1 MRLKPV
7 VSALSS
13 RFAAL
18 SVPLTVLSCALAF
31 PALATT
37 NPASDKTSEI
47 ERIAIKGDFRQ
58 KSVQQLSGSLAV
70 FSEQDAKRQSSQHL
84 DDLLQQIGNVNF
96 AAGASRGRYLQVRG
110 IGERSEFVDTI
121 NPSVG
126 LLVDGIDY
134 SVLGLPSL
142 MDLQQLEVFR
152 GPEATRFGANAMAGM
167 LNFVSQDPQ
176 FERETRLSAT
186 LANYHSSQLSLVHND
201 KISETVAY
209 RFAAEHQAS
218 DGFIQNHYLGREDT
232 NNIDETHL
240 RGKVRVQATADLQ
253 LDILLNWHDVDNGYD
268 AFSLDRNR
276 VTLSDEPGQDQQEIK
291 AGAMKASY
299 TGWSIA
305 DSHTQL
311 SVLDA
316 KSDYGFDEDWSFQ
329 NIHPWAY
336 STVDQ
341 YLRDR
346 QSSSLDQRWI
356 AKDGSWVSGYYIS
369 SQQTELTRNY
379 TDNFSQTVSRF
390 QSELKRQNV
399 AWYGEFQHQLASDL
413 TFTLGARAERYSDD
427 YQDSNLIVQQG
438 DDWMWGGKLSLDYQ
452 VAPQTLIYGLA
463 SRGYKVG
470 GVNGEALAKALDPE
484 FSDIAAQ
491 LQQRP
496 TFGPEA
502 LWNTEF
508 GVKAA
513 TAEQRLV
520 SRVAAFYMW
529 RDDMQVNSWINRG
542 TKFIGYLAN
551 AGSGR
556 NYGVEM
562 ENRLQI
568 NPALVLFANASVL
581 QSEIRDFVNDK
592 GVDMTG
598 REQAHAPQQQFSL
611 ALEWLASDA
620 ITVHGGV
627 QHKGAFYYSDSHQA
641 RADKMY
647 LLNLKVSYQLD
658 ALELS
663 VWSRNAL
670 DETYGVR
677 GFYFGNDP
685 RDEYTDHV
693 YEQFG
698 EPRRFGVTASYQF

>member
-1 MRLKPV
+1 MRLKPAFL
-7 VSALSS
+7 ALSIPA
-13 RFAAL
+13 FAL
-18 SVPLTVLSCALAF
+18 SINGALTFPVLADVADAKDNSSA
-31 PALATT
+31 
-37 NPASDKTSEI
+37 I
-47 ERIAIKGDFRQ
+47 ERISIKGDFRQ
-58 KSVQQLSGSLAV
+58 DSVQQISGSLAV
-70 FSEQDAKRQSSQHL
+70 VSEQDAKRQASQHL
-84 DDLLQQIGNVNF
+84 EDLLQQIGNVNF
-96 AAGASRGRYLQVRG
+96 AAGASRGRHLQVRG

-142 MDLQQLEVFR
+142 LDLQQLEVFR

-176 FERETRLSAT
+176 FERETKLAAT
-186 LANYHSSQLSLVHND
+186 LANYHSSQLSLIHND
-201 KISETVAY
+201 KISDKVAY
-209 RFAAEHQAS
+209 RVAAEHQSS
-218 DGFIQNHYLGREDT
+218 DGFIRNDYLQRQDT

-240 RGKVRVQATADLQ
+240 HGKVRVLASDTLT
-253 LDILLNWHDVDNGYD
+253 LDVLLNWHDVDNGYD

-276 VTLSDEPGQDQQEIK
+276 VTLSDQPGQDQQDIK
-291 AGAMKASY
+291 AGAFKASY
-299 TGWSIA
+299 TGWSVA

-329 NIHPWAY
+329 AIHPWAY
-336 STVDQ
+336 STTDQ
-341 YLRDR
+341 YLRNR
-346 QSSSLDQRWI
+346 KSRSFDQRWL
-356 AKDGSWVSGYYIS
+356 AKDGSWVSGFYAS
-369 SQQTELTRNY
+369 SQHTDLSRNY
-379 TDNFSQTVSRF
+379 GDNFAKTVSMF
-390 QSELKRQNV
+390 QSELKRTNL
-399 AWYGEFQHQLASDL
+399 AWYGEYQQQLATDL
-413 TFTLGARAERYSDD
+413 TLTAGIRAERYQDD
-427 YQDSNLIVQQG
+427 YQDSNQIVQQG

-452 VAPQTLIYGLA
+452 LTPQALIYGLA

-470 GVNGEALAKALDPE
+470 GVNGEALAKAVDPE
-484 FSDIAAQ
+484 FADIAAQ

-508 GVKAA
+508 GVKAS
-513 TAEQRLV
+513 TAEQQLV

-529 RDDMQVNSWINRG
+529 RDEMQVNSWINRG
-542 TKFIGYLAN
+542 TKFIGFLAN

-556 NYGVEM
+556 NYGLEM

-581 QSEIRDFVNDK
+581 HSEIRDFVNDK

-611 ALEWLASDA
+611 ALEWLATDA
-620 ITVHGGV
+620 LTVHGGV
-627 QHKGAFYYSDSHQA
+627 QHKAAYYYSDSHQA
-641 RADKMY
+641 RSDNMN

-658 ALELS
+658 QLELAI
-663 VWSRNAL
+663 WSRNAL

-685 RDEYTDHV
+685 RDEYEDHV

-698 EPRRFGVTASYQF
+698 EPRRIGVSASYQF

>member
-1 MRLKPV
+1 MRLKP
-7 VSALSS
+7 AIL
-13 RFAAL
+13 AL
-18 SVPLTVLSCALAF
+18 SVQFALGFAVS
-31 PALATT
+31 ADT
-37 NPASDKTSEI
+37 NPAVDTTTDI

-58 KSVQQLSGSLAV
+58 SSVQQISGSLAV
-70 FSEQDAKRQSSQHL
+70 VSEQDAQRQTSQHL
-84 DDLLQQIGNVNF
+84 EDLLQQIGNVNF
-96 AAGASRGRYLQVRG
+96 AAGASRGRHLQVRG

-134 SVLGLPSL
+134 SMLGLPSL
-142 MDLQQLEVFR
+142 LDIQQLEVFR

-176 FERETRLSAT
+176 FERESKVAAT
-186 LANYHSSQLSLVHND
+186 LANYHSSQVSLVHND
-201 KISETVAY
+201 KISESVAY
-209 RFAAEHQAS
+209 RFAAEHQSS
-218 DGFIQNHYLGREDT
+218 DGFIQNHYLGRNDT
-232 NNIDETHL
+232 NNIDENHL
-240 RGKVRVQATADLQ
+240 HGKVRFLASEALTLDLV
-253 LDILLNWHDVDNGYD
+253 LNWHDVDNGYD

-276 VTLSDEPGQDQQEIK
+276 VTLSDEPGQDKQDIK
-291 AGAMKASY
+291 AGAIKANY
-299 TGWSIA
+299 TGWSVA
-305 DSHTQL
+305 DSQTQL
-311 SVLDA
+311 SLLDA

-329 NIHPWAY
+329 SIHPWAY

-346 QSSSLDQRWI
+346 ESGSFNQRWI
-356 AKDGSWVSGYYIS
+356 AKDGSWVSGFYAS
-369 SQQTELTRNY
+369 SQQTDLIRNY
-379 TDNFSQTVSRF
+379 TDNFSVTLTRF
-390 QSELKRQNV
+390 QSELKRQNL
-399 AWYGEFQHQLASDL
+399 AWYGEFQQQLATDVTL
-413 TFTLGARAERYSDD
+413 TVGARAERYSDE

-452 VAPQTLIYGLA
+452 LVPQTLIYGLA
-463 SRGYKVG
+463 SRGYKAG
-470 GVNGEALAKALDPE
+470 GVNGEALAKALDPA
-484 FSDIAAQ
+484 FADIAAQ

-496 TFGPEA
+496 TFAPEA

-508 GVKAA
+508 GVKAS
-513 TAEQRLV
+513 TAEQQLV

-556 NYGVEM
+556 NYGLEM

-581 QSEIRDFVNDK
+581 HSEIRDFVNDK

-598 REQAHAPQQQFSL
+598 REQAHAPQQQVSL
-611 ALEWLASDA
+611 ALEWLAMDGV
-620 ITVHGGV
+620 TVHGGV

-641 RADKMY
+641 RSDNMN

-658 ALELS
+658 QLELAI
-663 VWSRNAL
+663 WSRNAL
-670 DETYGVR
+670 NETYGVR

-685 RDEYTDHV
+685 RDEYEDHV

-698 EPRRFGVTASYQF
+698 EPRRFGVSASYQF

>member
-1 MRLKPV
+1 MRLKP
-7 VSALSS
+7 AFL
-13 RFAAL
+13 AL
-18 SVPLTVLSCALAF
+18 SVPALALSVNGALVF
-31 PALATT
+31 PVFADTT
-37 NPASDKTSEI
+37 EAAAKSADI
-47 ERIAIKGDFRQ
+47 ERISIKGDFR
-58 KSVQQLSGSLAV
+58 KSSVQQISGSLAV
-70 FSEQDAKRQSSQHL
+70 VSELDAKRQSSQHL

-96 AAGASRGRYLQVRG
+96 AAGASRGRHLQVRG

-134 SVLGLPSL
+134 SLLGLPSL
-142 MDLQQLEVFR
+142 LDLQQLEVFR

-176 FERETRLSAT
+176 FERETKLAAT
-186 LANYHSSQLSLVHND
+186 LANYHSSQLSLIHND
-201 KISETVAY
+201 KISDTVAY
-209 RFAAEHQAS
+209 RVAAEHQSS
-218 DGFIQNHYLGREDT
+218 DGFIQNQYLHRKDT

-240 RGKVRVQATADLQ
+240 HGKVRVVAADTLT
-253 LDILLNWHDVDNGYD
+253 LDVLLNWHDVDNGYD

-276 VTLSDEPGQDQQEIK
+276 VTLSDQPGQDQQDIK
-291 AGAMKASY
+291 AGAFKASY
-299 TGWSIA
+299 TGWTVA

-311 SVLDA
+311 SLLDA

-329 NIHPWAY
+329 IIHPWAY
-336 STVDQ
+336 STTDQ

-346 QSSSLDQRWI
+346 KSQSIDQRWL
-356 AKDGSWVSGYYIS
+356 AKDGGWVSGFYAS
-369 SQQTELTRNY
+369 SQRTDLTRNY
-379 TDNFSQTVSRF
+379 ADNFAKTVSRF
-390 QSELKRQNV
+390 QSELKRTNL
-399 AWYGEFQHQLASDL
+399 AWYGEYQQQLATDVTL
-413 TFTLGARAERYSDD
+413 TAGVRAERYNDD
-427 YQDSNLIVQQG
+427 YQDSNLIVQHG

-452 VAPQTLIYGLA
+452 LAPQALIYGLA

-470 GVNGEALAKALDPE
+470 GVNGEALAKAVDPE
-484 FSDIAAQ
+484 FADIAAQ

-508 GVKAA
+508 GVKAS
-513 TAEQRLV
+513 TAEQQLV

-542 TKFIGYLAN
+542 TKFIGFLAN

-556 NYGVEM
+556 NYGLEM

-568 NPALVLFANASVL
+568 NPALVLFANASL
-581 QSEIRDFVNDK
+581 LHSEIRDFVNDK

-611 ALEWLASDA
+611 ALEWLATDA
-620 ITVHGGV
+620 VTVHGGV
-627 QHKGAFYYSDSHQA
+627 QHKAAYYYSDSHQA
-641 RADKMY
+641 RSDNMN

-658 ALELS
+658 ELELAI
-663 VWSRNAL
+663 WSRNAL
-670 DETYGVR
+670 NEEYGVR

-685 RDEYTDHV
+685 RDEYEDHV

-698 EPRRFGVTASYQF
+698 EPRRIGVSASYQF

>member
-1 MRLKPV
+1 MRLKP
-7 VSALSS
+7 AFL
-13 RFAAL
+13 AL
-18 SVPLTVLSCALAF
+18 SVQFALSWPVLANVA
-31 PALATT
+31 AVET
-37 NPASDKTSEI
+37 DI
-47 ERIAIKGDFRQ
+47 ERITIKGDFRQ
-58 KSVQQLSGSLAV
+58 GSVQQIAGSLAV
-70 FSEQDAKRQSSQHL
+70 VSEQDSKRQASQHL

-96 AAGASRGRYLQVRG
+96 AAGASRGRFLQVRG
-110 IGERSEFVDTI
+110 VGERSEFVDTI

-134 SVLGLPSL
+134 SALGLPSL
-142 MDLQQLEVFR
+142 LDLQQLEVFR

-176 FERETRLSAT
+176 FERETKLAAT
-186 LANYHSSQLSLVHND
+186 LANYHSQQLSLVHND
-201 KISETVAY
+201 KISESVAY
-209 RFAAEHQAS
+209 RLAAERQTS
-218 DGFIQNHYLGREDT
+218 DGFIQNHYLNRKDT

-240 RGKVRVQATADLQ
+240 HGKARFLASAELTLDL
-253 LDILLNWHDVDNGYD
+253 LLNWHDVDNGYD

-276 VTLSDEPGQDQQEIK
+276 VTLSDEPGQDRQEILSS
-291 AGAMKASY
+291 AVKASY
-299 TGWSIA
+299 SGWSVA
-305 DSHTQL
+305 DVTTQL
-311 SVLDA
+311 SLLDA

-329 NIHPWAY
+329 SIHPWAY

-346 QSSSLDQRWI
+346 QSHSFDQRFV
-356 AKDGSWVSGYYIS
+356 AKDGRWVSGFYAS
-369 SQQTELTRNY
+369 SQRTDLTRRY
-379 TDNFSQTVSRF
+379 TDNFSQTVSNF
-390 QSELKRQNV
+390 QSELKRQNL
-399 AWYGEFQHQLASDL
+399 AWYGEVQQPLASDVTL
-413 TFTLGARAERYSDD
+413 TIGARAERYSDD

-452 VAPQTLIYGLA
+452 LSSQTLIYGLA

-470 GVNGEALAKALDPE
+470 GVNGEALAKALDPQ
-484 FSDIAAQ
+484 FADIAAQ

-502 LWNTEF
+502 LWNAEF
-508 GVKAA
+508 GVKGA
-513 TAEQRLV
+513 TAEQQLV

-529 RDDMQVNSWINRG
+529 REDMQVNSWINRG

-556 NYGVEM
+556 NYGVEL
-562 ENRLQI
+562 ENRLQLH
-568 NPALVLFANASVL
+568 PALVLFANASVL
-581 QSEIRDFVNDK
+581 HSEIRDFVNDK
-592 GVDMTG
+592 GLDMTG
-598 REQAHAPQQQFSL
+598 REQAHAPKRQWSL
-611 ALEWLASDA
+611 ALEWLASDQL
-620 ITVHGGV
+620 TVHGGV
-627 QHKGAFYYSDSHQA
+627 QHKDAFYYSDSHQA
-641 RADKMY
+641 RSEQMY

-658 ALELS
+658 NLELS
-663 VWSRNAL
+663 IWSRNAL

-698 EPRRFGVTASYQF
+698 EPRRVGVSASYQF

>member
-1 MRLKPV
+1 MRLKPAIH
-7 VSALSS
+7 ALSGP
-13 RFAAL
+13 AL
-18 SVPLTVLSCALAF
+18 AFSVNCALAF
-31 PALATT
+31 PVIADVAEATDNST
-37 NPASDKTSEI
+37 AI
-47 ERIAIKGDFRQ
+47 ERISIKGDFRQ
-58 KSVQQLSGSLAV
+58 SSVQQISGSLAV
-70 FSEQDAKRQSSQHL
+70 VSEQDAKRQASQHL

-96 AAGASRGRYLQVRG
+96 AAGASRGRHLQVRG

-142 MDLQQLEVFR
+142 LDLQQLEVFR

-167 LNFVSQDPQ
+167 LNFVSQDPL
-176 FERETRLSAT
+176 FERETKLAAT

-201 KISETVAY
+201 KISENVAY
-209 RFAAEHQAS
+209 RVAAEHQSS
-218 DGFIQNHYLGREDT
+218 DGFTQNHYLGRNDT
-232 NNIDETHL
+232 SNIDETHL
-240 RGKVRVQATADLQ
+240 HGKVRVMASEALT
-253 LDILLNWHDVDNGYD
+253 LDVLLNWHDVDNGYD

-276 VTLSDEPGQDQQEIK
+276 VTLSDQPGQDIQDIK
-291 AGAMKASY
+291 AGAFKASY
-299 TGWSIA
+299 TGWSVA
-305 DSHTQL
+305 DSQTQL
-311 SVLDA
+311 SLLDA

-329 NIHPWAY
+329 AIHPWAY
-336 STVDQ
+336 STTDQ

-346 QSSSLDQRWI
+346 KSVSFDQRWL
-356 AKDGSWVSGYYIS
+356 AKDGSWVTGFYAS
-369 SQQTELTRNY
+369 SQQTDLTRNY
-379 TDNFSQTVSRF
+379 GDNFANTVSTF
-390 QSELKRQNV
+390 QSELERQNL
-399 AWYGEFQHQLASDL
+399 AWYGEYQLQIAADL
-413 TFTLGARAERYSDD
+413 TLTAGARAERYSDD
-427 YQDSNLIVQQG
+427 YLDSNLIVQQG

-452 VAPQTLIYGLA
+452 LTPQALIYGLA

-484 FSDIAAQ
+484 FADIAAQ

-508 GVKAA
+508 GVKAS
-513 TAEQRLV
+513 TAEQQLV

-542 TKFIGYLAN
+542 TKFIGFLAN

-556 NYGVEM
+556 NYGLEM

-581 QSEIRDFVNDK
+581 HSEIRDFVNDK

-598 REQAHAPQQQFSL
+598 REQAHAPQQQVSL
-611 ALEWLASDA
+611 ALEWLATDA
-620 ITVHGGV
+620 LTVHGGV
-627 QHKGAFYYSDSHQA
+627 QHKAAYYYSDSHQA
-641 RADKMY
+641 RSDKMN

-658 ALELS
+658 QLELAI
-663 VWSRNAL
+663 WSRNTL

-685 RDEYTDHV
+685 RDEYEDHV

-698 EPRRFGVTASYQF
+698 EPRRFGVSASYQF

>member
-1 MRLKPV
+1 MRLKPAILA
-7 VSALSS
+7 VSVQ
-13 RFAAL
+13 F
-18 SVPLTVLSCALAF
+18 ALAF
-31 PALATT
+31 PVLAEATLAIDT
-37 NPASDKTSEI
+37 LADI
-47 ERIAIKGDFRQ
+47 ERITVKGDFRQ
-58 KSVQQLSGSLAV
+58 NAVQQIAGSLAV
-70 FSEQDAKRQSSQHL
+70 VSEQDAKRQSSQHL

-96 AAGASRGRYLQVRG
+96 AAGASRGRHLQVRG

-134 SVLGLPSL
+134 SMLGLPSL
-142 MDLQQLEVFR
+142 LDIQQLEVFR

-176 FERETRLSAT
+176 FERETKISAT
-186 LANYHSSQLSLVHND
+186 LANYHSSQISLIHND
-201 KISETVAY
+201 KISDSVAY
-209 RFAAEHQAS
+209 RVAAEQQSS
-218 DGFIQNHYLGREDT
+218 DGFIQNHYLGRNDT
-232 NNIDETHL
+232 NNIDENHL
-240 RGKVRVQATADLQ
+240 HGKVRFIASEALTLDL
-253 LDILLNWHDVDNGYD
+253 LLNWHDVDNGYD

-276 VTLSDEPGQDQQEIK
+276 VTLSDEPGQDKQDIK
-291 AGAMKASY
+291 AGAIKANY
-299 TGWSIA
+299 TGWSVA
-305 DSHTQL
+305 DSQTQL
-311 SVLDA
+311 SLLNA

-329 NIHPWAY
+329 EIHPWSY

-346 QSSSLDQRWI
+346 QSRSFDQRWL
-356 AKDGSWVSGYYIS
+356 AKDGRWVSGFYAS
-369 SQQTELTRNY
+369 SQQTALTRNY
-379 TDNFSQTVSRF
+379 TDNFAATLSRF
-390 QSELKRQNV
+390 QSELKRQNL
-399 AWYGEFQHQLASDL
+399 AWYGEIQQPLASDL
-413 TFTLGARAERYSDD
+413 TLTMGARAERYSDD
-427 YQDSNLIVQQG
+427 YRDSNLIAQQN

-452 VAPQTLIYGLA
+452 VTPQALVYGLA
-463 SRGYKVG
+463 SRGYKAG
-470 GVNGEALAKALDPE
+470 GVNGEALAKAQDPK
-484 FSDIAAQ
+484 FADIAGQ

-508 GVKAA
+508 GVKAS
-513 TAEQRLV
+513 TADQQWV

-556 NYGVEM
+556 NYGLEL
-562 ENRLQI
+562 ENRVQI
-568 NPALVLFANASVL
+568 HPSLVLFANASVL

-611 ALEWLASDA
+611 ALEWLASDT

-627 QHKGAFYYSDSHQA
+627 QHKDAFYYSDSHQA
-641 RADKMY
+641 RSDDMV
-647 LLNLKVSYQLD
+647 LLNLKVSYQLND
-658 ALELS
+658 LELS
-663 VWSRNAL
+663 IWSRNAL

-698 EPRRFGVTASYQF
+698 EPRRIGVSASYQF

>member
-1 MRLKPV
+1 MRLKPAFLAFSI
-7 VSALSS
+7 SALAISINGALVFPVVADVAADNSS
-13 RFAAL
+13 A
-18 SVPLTVLSCALAF
+18 
-31 PALATT
+31 
-37 NPASDKTSEI
+37 I
-47 ERIAIKGDFRQ
+47 ERISIQGDFRQ
-58 KSVQQLSGSLAV
+58 SSVQQMSGSLAV
-70 FSEQDAKRQSSQHL
+70 VSEQDAKRQASQHL

-96 AAGASRGRYLQVRG
+96 AAGASRGRHLQVRG

-134 SVLGLPSL
+134 SMLGLPSL
-142 MDLQQLEVFR
+142 LDLQQLEVFR

-176 FERETRLSAT
+176 FERETKLAAT
-186 LANYHSSQLSLVHND
+186 LANYHSSQLSLIHND
-201 KISETVAY
+201 KISEQVAY

-218 DGFIQNHYLGREDT
+218 DGFIRNDYLKRQDT

-240 RGKVRVQATADLQ
+240 HGKVRVLASDTLTFDV
-253 LDILLNWHDVDNGYD
+253 LLNWHDVDNGYD

-276 VTLSDEPGQDQQEIK
+276 VTLSDEPGQDKQDIK
-291 AGAMKASY
+291 AGAFKASY
-299 TGWSIA
+299 SGWSVA
-305 DSHTQL
+305 DSRTQL
-311 SVLDA
+311 SILNA

-329 NIHPWAY
+329 IIHPWAY
-336 STVDQ
+336 STTDQ
-341 YLRDR
+341 FLRDR
-346 QSSSLDQRWI
+346 KSQSVDQRWL
-356 AKDGSWVSGYYIS
+356 AKDGSWVSGFYAS
-369 SQQTELTRNY
+369 SQQTDLVRNY
-379 TDNFSQTVSRF
+379 TDNFANTVSTF
-390 QSELKRQNV
+390 QSELERQNL
-399 AWYGEFQHQLASDL
+399 AWYGEFQQQLAADL
-413 TFTLGARAERYSDD
+413 TLTVGARAERYSDD
-427 YQDSNLIVQQG
+427 YRDSNQIQQQG
-438 DDWMWGGKLSLDYQ
+438 NDWMLGGKLSLDYQ
-452 VAPQTLIYGLA
+452 LTPQALIYGLA
-463 SRGYKVG
+463 SRGYKAG
-470 GVNGEALAKALDPE
+470 GVNGEALAKAVDPE
-484 FSDIAAQ
+484 FADIAAQ

-513 TAEQRLV
+513 TAEQQLV

-556 NYGVEM
+556 NYGLEM

-581 QSEIRDFVNDK
+581 HSEIRDFVNDK

-598 REQAHAPQQQFSL
+598 REQAHAPQQQFNL
-611 ALEWLASDA
+611 ALEWLATDA
-620 ITVHGGV
+620 LTVHGGI
-627 QHKGAFYYSDSHQA
+627 QHKAAYYYSDSHQA
-641 RADKMY
+641 RSDNMN

-658 ALELS
+658 QLELAI
-663 VWSRNAL
+663 WSRNAL

-698 EPRRFGVTASYQF
+698 EPRRIGVSASYQF

>member
-1 MRLKPV
+1 MRLKP
-7 VSALSS
+7 AFL
-13 RFAAL
+13 AL
-18 SVPLTVLSCALAF
+18 SVQFALAF
-31 PALATT
+31 PLLADIAAVESG
-37 NPASDKTSEI
+37 NADI
-47 ERIAIKGDFRQ
+47 ERITIKGDFRQ
-58 KSVQQLSGSLAV
+58 SSVQQISGSLAV
-70 FSEQDAKRQSSQHL
+70 VSEQDAKRQASQHL

-96 AAGASRGRYLQVRG
+96 AAGASRGRFLQVRG
-110 IGERSEFVDTI
+110 VGERSEFVDAI

-142 MDLQQLEVFR
+142 LDLQQLEVFR

-176 FERETRLSAT
+176 FERETRLGAT
-186 LANYHSSQLSLVHND
+186 LANYNSSQLSLVHND
-201 KISETVAY
+201 KISEKVAF
-209 RFAAEHQAS
+209 RFAAEHQSS
-218 DGFIQNHYLGREDT
+218 DGFIQNHYLNRKDT

-240 RGKVRVQATADLQ
+240 HGKVRVLATDDLT
-253 LDILLNWHDVDNGYD
+253 LDALLNWHDIDNGYD

-276 VTLSDEPGQDQQEIK
+276 VTLSDQPGQDKQDIK
-291 AGAMKASY
+291 AGALKASY
-299 TGWSIA
+299 SGWSFA
-305 DSHTQL
+305 DSQTQL
-311 SVLDA
+311 SVLNA

-329 NIHPWAY
+329 AIHPWAY
-336 STVDQ
+336 STTDQ

-346 QSSSLDQRWI
+346 QFRSFNQRFQ
-356 AKDGSWVSGYYIS
+356 AKDNHWVLGFYAS
-369 SQQTELTRNY
+369 SQQTDLTRNY
-379 TDNFSQTVSRF
+379 GDNFAQTVSVF
-390 QSELKRQNV
+390 QSELERQNL
-399 AWYGEFQHQLASDL
+399 AWYGEYQHQLATDL
-413 TFTLGARAERYSDD
+413 TLTAGVRAERYSDD
-427 YQDSNLIVQQG
+427 YHDSNQIVQQG

-452 VAPQTLIYGLA
+452 LNEQALIYGLA

-484 FSDIAAQ
+484 FADIAAQ

-508 GVKAA
+508 GVKAS
-513 TAEQRLV
+513 TAEQQLV

-556 NYGVEM
+556 NYGLEM
-562 ENRLQI
+562 ENRLQL
-568 NPALVLFANASVL
+568 NPSLVLFANASVL

-598 REQAHAPQQQFSL
+598 REQAHAPKRQFSL
-611 ALEWLASDA
+611 ALEWLATDA

-627 QHKGAFYYSDSHQA
+627 QHKDAYYYSDSHQA
-641 RADKMY
+641 RSDKMY
-647 LLNLKVSYQLD
+647 LLNLKVSYQWQQ
-658 ALELS
+658 LELS

-670 DETYGVR
+670 DEQYGVR

-685 RDEYTDHV
+685 RDEYEGHV

-698 EPRRFGVTASYQF
+698 EPRRVGVSASYQF

>member
-1 MRLKPV
+1 MRLKP
-7 VSALSS
+7 AFL
-13 RFAAL
+13 AL
-18 SVPLTVLSCALAF
+18 SVQFALTFPLLADT
-31 PALATT
+31 AAVDSS
-37 NPASDKTSEI
+37 NIDI
-47 ERIAIKGDFRQ
+47 ERITIKGDFRQ
-58 KSVQQLSGSLAV
+58 SSVQQVSGSLAV
-70 FSEQDAKRQSSQHL
+70 VSEQDAKRQSSQHL

-96 AAGASRGRYLQVRG
+96 AAGASRGRHLQVRG

-134 SVLGLPSL
+134 SMLGLPSL
-142 MDLQQLEVFR
+142 LDLQQLEVFR

-176 FERETRLSAT
+176 FERETKLAAT

-209 RFAAEHQAS
+209 RVAAERQSS
-218 DGFIQNHYLGREDT
+218 DGFIQNHYLGRDDT

-240 RGKVRVQATADLQ
+240 HGKVRVLVSADLT
-253 LDILLNWHDVDNGYD
+253 LDALLNWHDVDNGYD

-276 VTLSDEPGQDQQEIK
+276 VTLSDEPGQDKQDIK
-291 AGAMKASY
+291 AGAIKANY
-299 TGWSIA
+299 TGWAIA

-311 SVLDA
+311 SLLDA

-329 NIHPWAY
+329 IIHPWAY
-336 STVDQ
+336 STTDQ

-346 QSSSLDQRWI
+346 KSSSVDQRWL
-356 AKDGSWVSGYYIS
+356 AKDGSWVSGYYAS
-369 SQQTELTRNY
+369 SQQIDLVRNY
-379 TDNFSQTVSRF
+379 TDNFASTVSTF
-390 QSELKRQNV
+390 QSELERQNL
-399 AWYGEFQHQLASDL
+399 AWYGELQLQLAPDL
-413 TFTLGARAERYSDD
+413 TLTAGTRAERYSHD
-427 YQDSNLIVQQG
+427 YRDSNQILQQS

-452 VAPQTLIYGLA
+452 LAPQALIYGLA
-463 SRGYKVG
+463 SRGYKAG
-470 GVNGEALAKALDPE
+470 GVNGEALAKAVDPE
-484 FSDIAAQ
+484 FADIAAQ

-508 GVKAA
+508 GVKAS
-513 TAEQRLV
+513 TAEQQLV

-556 NYGVEM
+556 NYGLEM

-581 QSEIRDFVNDK
+581 HSEIRDFVNDK

-598 REQAHAPQQQFSL
+598 REQAHAPQQQVSL
-611 ALEWLASDA
+611 ALEWLATDA
-620 ITVHGGV
+620 LTVHGGV

-641 RADKMY
+641 RSDKMN
-647 LLNLKVSYQLD
+647 LLNLKVSYQLEQ
-658 ALELS
+658 LELAI
-663 VWSRNAL
+663 WSRNAL
-670 DETYGVR
+670 NETYGVR

-685 RDEYTDHV
+685 RDEYEDHV

-698 EPRRFGVTASYQF
+698 EPRRFGVSASYQF

>member
-1 MRLKPV
+1 MRLKPAV
-7 VSALSS
+7 LALSIPA
-13 RFAAL
+13 FAL
-18 SVPLTVLSCALAF
+18 SINGALAF
-31 PALATT
+31 PVIADVVDATDNST
-37 NPASDKTSEI
+37 VI
-47 ERIAIKGDFRQ
+47 ERISIKGDFRQ
-58 KSVQQLSGSLAV
+58 SSVQQMSGSLAV
-70 FSEQDAKRQSSQHL
+70 VSEQDAKRQASQHL

-96 AAGASRGRYLQVRG
+96 AAGASRGRHLQVRG

-142 MDLQQLEVFR
+142 LDLQQLEVFR

-176 FERETRLSAT
+176 FERETKLAAT

-201 KISETVAY
+201 KISDTVAY
-209 RFAAEHQAS
+209 RIAAEHQSS
-218 DGFIQNHYLGREDT
+218 DGFIRNDYLKRKDT

-240 RGKVRVQATADLQ
+240 HGKVRVIASDTLT
-253 LDILLNWHDVDNGYD
+253 LDVLLNWHDIDNGYD

-276 VTLSDEPGQDQQEIK
+276 VTLSDQPGQDQQDIK
-291 AGAMKASY
+291 AGAFKASY
-299 TGWSIA
+299 TGWTVA

-311 SVLDA
+311 SLLDA

-329 NIHPWAY
+329 IIHPWAY
-336 STVDQ
+336 STTDQ

-346 QSSSLDQRWI
+346 KSQSFDQRWL
-356 AKDGSWVSGYYIS
+356 AKDGSWVSGFYAS
-369 SQQTELTRNY
+369 AQHTDLTRNY
-379 TDNFSQTVSRF
+379 ADNFAKTVSMF
-390 QSELKRQNV
+390 QSELKRTNL
-399 AWYGEFQHQLASDL
+399 AWYGEYQQQLATDVTL
-413 TFTLGARAERYSDD
+413 TAGVRAERYNDD
-427 YQDSNLIVQQG
+427 YQDSNLIVQHG

-452 VAPQTLIYGLA
+452 LTPQALIYGLA

-484 FSDIAAQ
+484 FADIAAQ

-508 GVKAA
+508 GVKAS
-513 TAEQRLV
+513 TAEQQLV

-542 TKFIGYLAN
+542 TKFIGFLAN

-556 NYGVEM
+556 NYGLEM
-562 ENRLQI
+562 ENRLQV

-581 QSEIRDFVNDK
+581 HSEIRDFVNDK

-611 ALEWLASDA
+611 ALEWLATDA
-620 ITVHGGV
+620 LTVHGGV
-627 QHKGAFYYSDSHQA
+627 QHKAAYYYSDSHQA
-641 RADKMY
+641 RSDNMN
-647 LLNLKVSYQLD
+647 LLNLKVSYQLEQ
-658 ALELS
+658 LEVA

-670 DETYGVR
+670 NEDYGVR
-677 GFYFGNDP
+677 GFYFANDP
-685 RDEYTDHV
+685 RDGYEDHV

-698 EPRRFGVTASYQF
+698 EPRRIGVSASYQF

>member
-1 MRLKPV
+1 MRLKPAV
-7 VSALSS
+7 PP
-13 RFAAL
+13 L
-18 SVPLTVLSCALAF
+18 SVPFAVLSAPLAMLSCALAF
-31 PALATT
+31 PVLAETT
-37 NPASDKTSEI
+37 AADTSAEI

-58 KSVQQLSGSLAV
+58 GTVQQLAGSLAV
-70 FSEQDAKRQSSQHL
+70 ISEQDAKRQSSQHL

-134 SVLGLPSL
+134 SVLGLPGL
-142 MDLQQLEVFR
+142 HDLQQLEVFR

-176 FERETRLSAT
+176 FSRETRLAAT
-186 LANYHSSQLSLVHND
+186 FANYHSSQFSLVHND
-201 KISETVAY
+201 SISENVAY
-209 RFAAEHQAS
+209 RLAAEHQVS
-218 DGFIQNHYLGREDT
+218 DGFIQNHYLERPDT

-240 RGKVRVQATADLQ
+240 RGKLRILATADLQ
-253 LDILLNWHDVDNGYD
+253 LDMLLNWHDVDNGYD

-276 VTLSDEPGQDQQEIK
+276 VTLSDEPGQDKQDIK
-291 AGAMKASY
+291 AGAVKASY
-299 TGWSIA
+299 TGWSVA

-311 SVLDA
+311 SLLDA
-316 KSDYGFDEDWSFQ
+316 TSDYGFDEDWSFQ
-329 NIHPWAY
+329 SIHPWAY

-346 QSSSLDQRWI
+346 QSASVDHRWL
-356 AKDGSWVSGYYIS
+356 AKDGRWVTGFYAS
-369 SQQTELTRNY
+369 SQQTDLSRIY
-379 TDNFSQTVSRF
+379 TDNFSETVSRF
-390 QSELKRQNV
+390 QSELTRQNL
-399 AWYGEFQHQLASDL
+399 AWYGEIQQQLAADVTL
-413 TFTLGARAERYSDD
+413 TVGARAERYSDD
-427 YQDSNLIVQQG
+427 YQDSNLILQQG

-452 VAPQTLIYGLA
+452 LSPQTLIYGLA

-484 FSDIAAQ
+484 FADIAAQ

-513 TAEQRLV
+513 TAEQQLV
-520 SRVAAFYMW
+520 SRIAAFYMW

-556 NYGVEM
+556 NYGLEM
-562 ENRLQI
+562 ENRLQVH
-568 NPALVLFANASVL
+568 PALVLFANVSVL

-592 GVDMTG
+592 GVDMSG
-598 REQAHAPQQQFSL
+598 RDQAHAPKHQFSL
-611 ALEWLASDA
+611 ALEWLASDTF
-620 ITVHGGV
+620 TVHAGV
-627 QHKGAFYYSDSHQA
+627 QHKDAYYYSDSHQA

-658 ALELS
+658 NLELS

-698 EPRRFGVTASYQF
+698 EPRRFGVSASYQF

>member
-1 MRLKPV
+1 MRLKPT
-7 VSALSS
+7 LL
-13 RFAAL
+13 AL
-18 SVPLTVLSCALAF
+18 SVQFALGFAVS
-31 PALATT
+31 ADTSLA
-37 NPASDKTSEI
+37 ADTSADI

-58 KSVQQLSGSLAV
+58 SSIQQISGSLAV
-70 FSEQDAKRQSSQHL
+70 VSEQDAQRQTSQHL
-84 DDLLQQIGNVNF
+84 EDLLQQIGNVNF
-96 AAGASRGRYLQVRG
+96 AAGASRGRHLQVRG

-134 SVLGLPSL
+134 SMLGLPSL
-142 MDLQQLEVFR
+142 LDIQQLEVFR

-176 FERETRLSAT
+176 FERETKISAT
-186 LANYHSSQLSLVHND
+186 LANYHSSQISLIHND
-201 KISETVAY
+201 KISDSVAY
-209 RFAAEHQAS
+209 RFAAEQQSS
-218 DGFIQNHYLGREDT
+218 DGFIQNHYLGRNDT

-240 RGKVRVQATADLQ
+240 HGKVRFVASEALTLDL
-253 LDILLNWHDVDNGYD
+253 LLNWHDVDNGYD

-276 VTLSDEPGQDQQEIK
+276 VTLSDEPGQDKQDIQAGAIK
-291 AGAMKASY
+291 ANY
-299 TGWSIA
+299 TGWSVA
-305 DSHTQL
+305 DAQTQL
-311 SVLDA
+311 SLLNA

-329 NIHPWAY
+329 SIHPWAY

-346 QSSSLDQRWI
+346 KSASLDQRWL
-356 AKDGSWVSGYYIS
+356 AKDGNWVSGFYAS
-369 SQQTELTRNY
+369 SQQTDLIRNY
-379 TDNFSQTVSRF
+379 TDNFSATLTRF
-390 QSELKRQNV
+390 QSELKRQNL
-399 AWYGEFQHQLASDL
+399 AWYGEIQQPLASDITL
-413 TFTLGARAERYSDD
+413 TVGARAERYSDE
-427 YQDSNLIVQQG
+427 YRDSNQIAQQG

-452 VAPQTLIYGLA
+452 LAPQALIYGLA
-463 SRGYKVG
+463 SRGYKAG
-470 GVNGEALAKALDPE
+470 GVNGEALAKAVDPE
-484 FSDIAAQ
+484 FADIAAQ

-508 GVKAA
+508 GVKAS
-513 TAEQRLV
+513 TAEQQLV

-556 NYGVEM
+556 NYGLEM

-568 NPALVLFANASVL
+568 NPAWVLFANASVL
-581 QSEIRDFVNDK
+581 HSEIRGFVNDK

-598 REQAHAPQQQFSL
+598 REQAHAPQQQLSL
-611 ALEWLASDA
+611 ALEWLATEA
-620 ITVHGGV
+620 LTVHGGM
-627 QHKGAFYYSDSHQA
+627 QHKGAYYYSDSHQA
-641 RADKMY
+641 RSENMN
-647 LLNLKVSYQLD
+647 LLNLKVSYRLD
-658 ALELS
+658 QLELAI
-663 VWSRNAL
+663 WSRNAL
-670 DETYGVR
+670 NETYGVR

-685 RDEYTDHV
+685 RDEYEDHV

-698 EPRRFGVTASYQF
+698 EPRRFGVSASYQF

>member
-1 MRLKPV
+1 MRLKP
-7 VSALSS
+7 AFL
-13 RFAAL
+13 AL
-18 SVPLTVLSCALAF
+18 SVNFALAF
-31 PALATT
+31 PVFAA
-37 NPASDKTSEI
+37 ADDSAAI
-47 ERIAIKGDFRQ
+47 ERIAVKGDFRQ
-58 KSVQQLSGSLAV
+58 SAVQQVSGSLAV
-70 FSEQDAKRQSSQHL
+70 VSEQDAKRQASQHL

-96 AAGASRGRYLQVRG
+96 AAGASRGRHLQVRG

-134 SVLGLPSL
+134 SMLGLPSL
-142 MDLQQLEVFR
+142 LDLQQLEVFR

-176 FERETRLSAT
+176 FERETKLAAT

-201 KISETVAY
+201 KISESVAY
-209 RFAAEHQAS
+209 RFAAEHQSS
-218 DGFIQNHYLGREDT
+218 DGFIQNHYLGRDDT

-240 RGKVRVQATADLQ
+240 HGKVRVLASADLT
-253 LDILLNWHDVDNGYD
+253 LDALLNWHDVDNGYD

-276 VTLSDEPGQDQQEIK
+276 VTLSDEPGQDKQDIK
-291 AGAMKASY
+291 AGAFKASY
-299 TGWSIA
+299 TGWAVA
-305 DSHTQL
+305 DSQTQL
-311 SVLDA
+311 SLLDA

-329 NIHPWAY
+329 SIHPWAY
-336 STVDQ
+336 STTDQ

-346 QSSSLDQRWI
+346 KSQSFDQRWL
-356 AKDGSWVSGYYIS
+356 AKDGSWVSGFYAS
-369 SQQTELTRNY
+369 SQQTDLVRNY
-379 TDNFSQTVSRF
+379 VDNFASTLSTF
-390 QSELKRQNV
+390 QSELERQNL
-399 AWYGEFQHQLASDL
+399 AWYGEYQQQIAADL
-413 TFTLGARAERYSDD
+413 TFTAGARAEHYSDD
-427 YQDSNLIVQQG
+427 YQDSNQIVQQG
-438 DDWMWGGKLSLDYQ
+438 DEWMWGGKLSLDYQ
-452 VAPQTLIYGLA
+452 LTPQALIYGLA
-463 SRGYKVG
+463 SRGYKAG

-484 FSDIAAQ
+484 FADIAAQ

-508 GVKAA
+508 GVKAS
-513 TAEQRLV
+513 TAEQQLV

-542 TKFIGYLAN
+542 TKFIGFLAN

-556 NYGVEM
+556 NYGLEM

-581 QSEIRDFVNDK
+581 HSEIRDFVNDK

-611 ALEWLASDA
+611 ALEWLATDA
-620 ITVHGGV
+620 VTVHGGV
-627 QHKGAFYYSDSHQA
+627 QHKGAYYYSDSHQA
-641 RADKMY
+641 RSDNMN
-647 LLNLKVSYQLD
+647 LLNLKVSYQLEQ
-658 ALELS
+658 LELAI
-663 VWSRNAL
+663 WSRNAL
-670 DETYGVR
+670 NEVYGVR

-685 RDEYTDHV
+685 RDEYADHV

-698 EPRRFGVTASYQF
+698 EPRRIGVSASYQF